1 MSSFFSDVMTDM
13 KGMEQNLLGPDY
25 LYWKRILK
33 PSDMGM
39 SADGNFGALTNN
51 VNGLINY
58 VEVMVTGNGGSTTG
72 GPLGD
77 KFFLKTGGQCT
88 DVASGNKVDRY
99 IYIDNVPNGNI
110 PFISSGLG
118 GTDFTEFEGLIPGL
132 LGDLGKLNPLNLFK
146 SFMMGDNPDC
156 MSVTLQTIVP
166 VADANLNDT
175 GKDNIGNETQFV
187 AVADV
192 KNMDPCIF
200 PNKTN
205 PADPTLTCTETFTVR
220 RTDNKNRNRNR
231 YIDSSSSEDEDEDY
245 GSTGAFGNM
254 FSTTTHNKKK
264 NGCKLSNYKKIDSNK
279 RRRNKTRTREREFN
293 MKNIMNDVSKLPDDV
308 YVKAFYIFMTAF
320 SLYVFY
326 RFTKRISGSRS

>member
-1 MSSFFSDVMTDM
+1 MSNFFSDVVTDM

-39 SADGNFGALTNN
+39 SADGNFGALTND

-58 VEVMVTGNGGSTTG
+58 VEVLVSGNAGSTTG

-88 DVASGNKVDRY
+88 DVASGKKVDRY

-175 GKDNIGNETQFV
+175 GKDNVGSETQYV

-192 KNMDPCIF
+192 RNMDPCIF
-200 PNKTN
+200 PDKKN
-205 PADPTLTCTETFTVR
+205 PADPSLTCTETFTSR
-220 RTDNKNRNRNR
+220 MDAKNR
-231 YIDSSSSEDEDEDY
+231 DSSSSDDEDDDNT
-245 GSTGAFGNM
+245 SVFRNM

-264 NGCKLSNYKKIDSNK
+264 NGCNLANYKRVKCNNGNEK
-279 RRRNKTRTREREFN
+279 RRNKSKASMKAFN
-293 MKNIMNDVSKLPDDV
+293 TMDDFSKLPDDM

-326 RFTKRISGSRS
+326 RFMKRISGSHSINK

>member
-1 MSSFFSDVMTDM
+1 MSNFFSDVMTDM

-33 PSDMGM
+33 PSDIGM
-39 SADGNFGALTNN
+39 SSDGNFGALTNN
-51 VNGLINY
+51 VNGLIDY
-58 VEVMVTGNGGSTTG
+58 VEVLVSGNAGSTTG

-88 DVASGNKVDRY
+88 DVASGKKVDRY

-166 VADANLNDT
+166 VADAGLNDT
-175 GKDNIGNETQFV
+175 GKDNVGTETQYV

-200 PNKTN
+200 PDKKN
-205 PADPTLTCTETFTVR
+205 PADPSLTCTETFTTR
-220 RTDNKNRNRNR
+220 MDAKNRDR
-231 YIDSSSSEDEDEDY
+231 DSSSSDDEDY
-245 GSTGAFGNM
+245 GGGGNGNI
-254 FSTTTHNKKK
+254 FSTHSTHNKRKS
-264 NGCKLSNYKKIDSNK
+264 GCKLANYKRVDCNNGNRK
-279 RRRNKTRTREREFN
+279 RRNKTKASTMKAFN
-293 MKNIMNDVSKLPDDV
+293 TMADLSKLPDDM
-308 YVKAFYIFMTAF
+308 YVKAFYILMTGF

-326 RFTKRISGSRS
+326 RFMKRASNR

>member
-1 MSSFFSDVMTDM
+1 MSNFFSDVVTDM

-39 SADGNFGALTNN
+39 SADGNFGALTND

-58 VEVMVTGNGGSTTG
+58 VELLVSGNGGSTTG

-118 GTDFTEFEGLIPGL
+118 GVDFTEFEGLIPGL

-146 SFMMGDNPDC
+146 SFMMGGSPDC

-175 GKDNIGNETQFV
+175 GQDNVGTETQYV

-200 PNKTN
+200 PNKQN
-205 PADPTLTCTETFTVR
+205 PADSSLTCTETFTSHR
-220 RTDNKNRNRNR
+220 QDN
-231 YIDSSSSEDEDEDY
+231 DSSSSDDDDDERGNNN
-245 GSTGAFGNM
+245 GSGSGVFGNV
-254 FSTTTHNKKK
+254 FTRHSTHNKRK
-264 NGCKLSNYKKIDSNK
+264 NGCELSNYKRVDCNKKK
-279 RRRNKTRTREREFN
+279 RRTKAKTSLKTF
-293 MKNIMNDVSKLPDDV
+293 NIMDDLSKLPDDM
-308 YVKAFYIFMTAF
+308 YVKAFYVLMTGF

-326 RFTKRISGSRS
+326 RFMKRVSSR

>member
-1 MSSFFSDVMTDM
+1 MSSFFSDIMTDM
-13 KGMEQNLLGPDY
+13 KGAEQGLLGPDY

-39 SADGNFGALTNN
+39 SADGNFGALTND
-51 VNGLINY
+51 VSGLINY
-58 VEVMVTGNGGSTTG
+58 VELLVSGNGGSTTG

-88 DVASGNKVDRY
+88 DVASKKKVDRY

-118 GTDFTEFEGLIPGL
+118 GTDFTEFEGLIPGV

-146 SFMMGDNPDC
+146 SFMMGENPDC
-156 MSVTLQTIVP
+156 MSITLQTIKPAV
-166 VADANLNDT
+166 DGNLNDT
-175 GKDNIGNETQFV
+175 GQDISATEKQFV

-200 PNKTN
+200 PDKKN
-205 PADPTLTCTETFTVR
+205 PADPTLTCTETFMSR
-220 RTDNKNRNRNR
+220 KNNSLSDESGSDDDSNDASGHMSNKH
-231 YIDSSSSEDEDEDY
+231 S
-245 GSTGAFGNM
+245 
-254 FSTTTHNKKK
+254 
-264 NGCKLSNYKKIDSNK
+264 YKKFEQNNTK
-279 RRRNKTRTREREFN
+279 QRRNKL
-293 MKNIMNDVSKLPDDV
+293 KNLNINSMMNDLSKLPDDM

-326 RFTKRISGSRS
+326 RFMKRVSKTR

>member
-1 MSSFFSDVMTDM
+1 MSNFFSDVMTDM
-13 KGMEQNLLGPDY
+13 RGMEKNLLGPDY

-51 VNGLINY
+51 VGGLINY
-58 VEVMVTGNGGSTTG
+58 VEVQVTGNAGSTTG
-72 GPLGD
+72 GPVGD

-118 GTDFTEFEGLIPGL
+118 GADFTEFEGLIPGL

-156 MSVTLQTIVP
+156 MSVTLETIVP
-166 VADANLNDT
+166 VADTNFNDT
-175 GKDNIGNETQFV
+175 GKDNVGTETQYV

-200 PNKTN
+200 PDKKN
-205 PADPTLTCTETFTVR
+205 PADPSLTCTETFTAR
-220 RTDNKNRNRNR
+220 MDAKNR
-231 YIDSSSSEDEDEDY
+231 YCDSSSSDDEDFN
-245 GSTGAFGNM
+245 TGAFGSA

-264 NGCKLSNYKKIDSNK
+264 NGCKLSNYKRINCNNGNKNRRDRK
-279 RRRNKTRTREREFN
+279 RRNQSGTSP
-293 MKNIMNDVSKLPDDV
+293 MSSSMMDDLSKLPDDM
-308 YVKAFYIFMTAF
+308 YVRAFYIFMTGF

-326 RFTKRISGSRS
+326 RFMKRISKT